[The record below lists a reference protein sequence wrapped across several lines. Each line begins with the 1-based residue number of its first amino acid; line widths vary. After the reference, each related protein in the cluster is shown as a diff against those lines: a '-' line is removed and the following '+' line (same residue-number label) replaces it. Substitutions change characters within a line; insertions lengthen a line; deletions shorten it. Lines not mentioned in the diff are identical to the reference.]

1 MTIDDKNKENDCGA
15 CKGTGKQTFHGAF
28 DSFRATCNFCGGH
41 GTREEE
47 IKWYDKAFK
56 ERGLGCG
63 KELGGTQ

>member
-1 MTIDDKNKENDCGA
+1 MTEENKDKCRT

-47 IKWYDKAFK
+47 IKWFDYDFE
-56 ERGLGCG
+56 ERGL
-63 KELGGTQ
+63 KRNNHA